1 MGLVVTLTGEAGKY
15 LIRGAIWELGASS
28 YRAYVHLVP
37 SAPRLDLSRSVVSVF
52 SVSGPAL
59 QKVLD
64 AAIARVMTTAGTPVQ
79 NLQVR
84 AAPRNS
90 EADYAPVR
98 VVPQPPRAL
107 AGSAGGKSKA
117 A

>member
-1 MGLVVTLTGEAGKY
+1 MGLNVTLTGDAGKY
-15 LIRGAIWELGASS
+15 LIRGAIWDLGTSS

-37 SAPRLDLSRSVVSVF
+37 SGLRLDLFRSVISVVSVT
-52 SVSGPAL
+52 GPTL

-64 AAIARVMTTAGTPVQ
+64 AAIARVMFTAGTPVQ

-90 EADYAPVR
+90 EAGYASSGGRGTVLQMAARRR
-98 VVPQPPRAL
+98 V
-107 AGSAGGKSKA
+107 
-117 A
+117 

>member
-1 MGLVVTLTGEAGKY
+1 MSLSVTLTGDAGKY

-37 SAPRLDLSRSVVSVF
+37 SEIRLDVFASGGSIVSVT
-52 SVSGPAL
+52 GPTM

-84 AAPRNS
+84 ARPRNAESGLAPSGS
-90 EADYAPVR
+90 EAPSHR
-98 VVPQPPRAL
+98 M
-107 AGSAGGKSKA
+107 A

>member
-1 MGLVVTLTGEAGKY
+1 MSLIVTLKGNAGNY

-37 SAPRLDLSRSVVSVF
+37 SGPRLELSRSVGSIVSVA
-52 SVSGPAL
+52 GPTS

-64 AAIARVMTTAGTPVQ
+64 AAIARVMVTVGTPVH

-84 AAPRNS
+84 AAPQND
-90 EADYAPVR
+90 EAGYGRSRGEEAPSPSSVH
-98 VVPQPPRAL
+98 
-107 AGSAGGKSKA
+107 
-117 A
+117 